1 MPGRSSLETIS
12 IGGPAYRVAS
22 ATGWSVPKSVP
33 KLGPATIILQ
43 PTPTKSLIKT
53 GHPGRFVWCGF
64 GEAGRGNVQ
73 GVDAA

>member
-1 MPGRSSLETIS
+1 MPSRSSLETDS

-43 PTPTKSLIKT
+43 PTPTKSLIKRAT
-53 GHPGRFVWCGF
+53 L
-64 GEAGRGNVQ
+64 AGSYLLHELS
-73 GVDAA
+73 